1 MVNMLFSLYNFHEH
15 WAKDVV
21 AKYINYKDK
30 VLIIPFSF
38 GDKMKNHM
46 DWHNA
51 YDKECGTYYKSVVMP
66 FLSYGVKE
74 ENISW
79 INYFKDTKES
89 AKDKI
94 KNSNVIFFTGGLPD
108 KMMCRLEEFDL
119 INGVK
124 NFTGVVIGS
133 SAGAM
138 IQLEEYHITPDKDY
152 DVFSYNR
159 GLSLIKDFGI
169 EVHYEETELQNTCIS
184 KVLNERVDTVYAIK
198 DNGGMIVDNDSRILL
213 GDVRTFSGK

>member
-15 WAKDVV
+15 WAKDAV
-21 AKYINYKDK
+21 AKYINYEDK

-38 GDKMKNHM
+38 GEKIKNHM
-46 DWHNA
+46 DWNSA

-66 FLSYGVKE
+66 FLSYGIKE

-89 AKDKI
+89 ARDKI
-94 KNSNVIFFTGGLPD
+94 KNSNVMFLTGGLPD

-119 INGVK
+119 INDIK
-124 NFTGVVIGS
+124 NFTGIVIGS

-169 EVHYEETELQNTCIS
+169 EVHYEETELQNNCIR
-184 KVLNERVDTVYAIK
+184 KVLNERVDTIYAIK
-198 DNGGMIVDNDSRILL
+198 DNGGVIIDNDSRVLL
-213 GDVRTFSGK
+213 GDVCTFSRE